1 MEKYTLKLR
10 SLKMENK
17 ILIINT
23 GGTICMVHQEKD
35 NPYSPLRPANDWS
48 EISKDFPV
56 LEKFPIDYCQLK
68 PLIDSSNMCPD
79 VWIKLTNIISENYH
93 KYRGFVILHGTDTM
107 AYTASALS
115 FALKNLSKPVILT
128 GSQKPLQETRSDAL
142 QNLIT
147 SIEIAGHSMFDI
159 PLVPEVAIFFR
170 DTLIR
175 GNRARKNDATN
186 YFGFSSPNCLPIGEA
201 GAEIKI
207 SRNISPLPQK
217 EFYTEPYFDNNILML
232 ELFPGIKPEF
242 LKKIFS
248 SVKNLKGVVLKTYGN
263 GNAPTSDEFIEVIE
277 FLNSLGIIVVNISQC
292 TTGTVKMGL
301 YEASSRLIKAGVISG
316 SDLTPEAAVT
326 KLMYLLGKNLSA
338 EEVKKNMMMN
348 LAGEQSVSQ
357 YSCCFKY
364 SKKENFSNKFS
375 YSISLPKKIST
386 DDLVKIDV
394 DINDIVLKDKNKFS
408 ADFKLDILNNSEDST
423 GKSYI
428 LEKNLE
434 NSQSIFTT
442 ISYTSKNYIFNDDKL
457 IINFSSKE
465 EFSFKDMNINIF
477 YENL

>member
-1 MEKYTLKLR
+1 MEDR
-10 SLKMENK
+10 

-23 GGTICMVHQEKD
+23 GGTICMIHQEKD

-56 LEKFPIDYCQLK
+56 LEKFPIDYYQLK

-79 VWIKLTNIISENYH
+79 VWIKLADIISKNYH

-115 FALKNLSKPVILT
+115 FALKNLGKPVILT

-147 SIEIAGHSMFDI
+147 SIEIAGHSMYDI

-170 DTLIR
+170 DSLIR

-207 SRNISPLPQK
+207 SRNISPIPQK
-217 EFYTEPYFDNNILML
+217 EFYIEPYFDNSVLML
-232 ELFPGIKPEF
+232 ELFPGVKAEF
-242 LKKIFS
+242 LKKLFASIS
-248 SVKNLKGVVLKTYGN
+248 DLKGVVLKTYGN
-263 GNAPTSDEFIEVIE
+263 GNAPTDDEFIEVIE

-316 SDLTPEAAVT
+316 SDLTPEAAIT
-326 KLMYLLGKNLSA
+326 KLMYLLGKKLSN
-338 EEVKKNMMMN
+338 EEIKKNMMMN

-357 YSCCFKY
+357 YSCHFRN
-364 SKKENFSNKFS
+364 ENFSKKFS
-375 YSISLPKKIST
+375 YSVSLPKKIST

-394 DINDIVLKDKNKFS
+394 DVNDIVLKDKEKSS
-408 ADFKLDILNNSEDST
+408 ADFKLDILNSSEDST
-423 GKSYI
+423 GKSHI

-434 NSQSIFTT
+434 NSQSIFTA
-442 ISYTSKNYIFNDDKL
+442 ISYTSKNYIFSDDKL
-457 IINFSSKE
+457 IINLSSQE
-465 EFSFKDMNINIF
+465 EFSFKNMNINIF